1 MYCEYACA
9 LRRCQEICFHIGVV
23 QAGTEVTYLDGFLE
37 PELSGCSAG
46 ARRVHSGSQV
56 TLQFRL
62 LTLEQR
68 SRKSGGDGWESN
80 PPRAPQQR
88 PANGFED
95 RGRHQ

>member
-37 PELSGCSAG
+37 PELSGRSAG
-46 ARRVHSGSQV
+46 ARRVNSGSQV

-62 LTLEQR
+62 LTLEQGFKKVWR
-68 SRKSGGDGWESN
+68 GWMGIEPTQDASAAPRK
-80 PPRAPQQR
+80 R
-88 PANGFED
+88 F
-95 RGRHQ
+95 

>member
-37 PELSGCSAG
+37 PELSGRSAG

-62 LTLEQR
+62 LTLEQGFKKVWR
-68 SRKSGGDGWESN
+68 GWMGIEPTQDASAAPRK
-80 PPRAPQQR
+80 R
-88 PANGFED
+88 F
-95 RGRHQ
+95 

>member
-23 QAGTEVTYLDGFLE
+23 QAGTEVTYLEGFLE
-37 PELSGCSAG
+37 PELSGRSAG

-62 LTLEQR
+62 LTLEQGFKKVWR
-68 SRKSGGDGWESN
+68 GWMGIEPTQDASAAPRK
-80 PPRAPQQR
+80 R
-88 PANGFED
+88 F
-95 RGRHQ
+95 